1 MKEHNMKKQS
11 NTDWKKIEK
20 ISDKEI
26 DFSDIPE
33 LDESFFKTATLQV
46 PKNKESVSIRLD
58 ADVLNWFKQQGRG
71 YQTKINAILRMY
83 MRAKTHSKK

>member
-1 MKEHNMKKQS
+1 MKKQS
-11 NTDWKKIEK
+11 NTDWEKLEK

-26 DFSDIPE
+26 DFTDIPE
-33 LDESFFKTATLQV
+33 LDESFFKSTTLQM

-71 YQTKINAILRMY
+71 YQTKINSILRMY
-83 MRAKTHSKK
+83 MKAKIHSKK